1 MSIFITPSRIVVTC
15 PKRLTPYLE
24 KEIIELGFIPIR
36 SFVTGVELQGTVNDC
51 IRLNLNLRC
60 ASQVL
65 YSLQEFRANAP
76 DDLYDKLIY
85 YPWENLLET
94 TGYFSISSKV
104 DHFTVNNEMFVNL
117 RVKDAIADRLL
128 RETLKRP
135 NSGSE
140 YDGAVFHVYWK
151 EERAE
156 IFLDTSGETLS
167 KHGYR
172 KIPGK
177 APMLESLAAA
187 TLMST
192 KWDRKSPFVNP
203 MCGSGTL
210 AIEAILLATN
220 RRPGLFRTNYSFKHI
235 KGYDPE
241 VYNNEYQKLE
251 DQIIFV
257 EGLKAIASDI
267 SDDAVNISKINAA
280 TAGVEE
286 YIEFQVCDFEAT
298 KLPNTPGI
306 VYFNPEYGERL
317 GDETELEATYA
328 RLGDFM
334 KKKCQGYL
342 GYIFTGN
349 LDLAKKIG
357 LKASRR
363 IEFYTATIDCRL
375 LEYEL
380 YGGTRRIEKEKPEPL
395 QL

>member
-1 MSIFITPSRIVVTC
+1 MSIFTTPS

-24 KEIIELGFIPIR
+24 KEIIELGLKPIR
-36 SFVTGVELQGTVNDC
+36 TFITGVELQATVNDC

-65 YSLQEFRANAP
+65 YSLLEFRANAP

-94 TGYFSISSKV
+94 TGYFSVSSKV

-135 NSGSE
+135 DSGSG

-177 APMLESLAAA
+177 APMLESLAATTIMA
-187 TLMST
+187 T

-241 VYNNEYQKLE
+241 VYNREYQKLE
-251 DQIIFV
+251 DQIISV
-257 EGLKAIASDI
+257 DGVKAIASDI
-267 SDDAVNISKINAA
+267 SADAVNISKINAA
-280 TAGVEE
+280 NAGVEKF
-286 YIEFQVCDFEAT
+286 IDFQVCDFEAT
-298 KLPNTPGI
+298 KLPETPGVI
-306 VYFNPEYGERL
+306 YFNPEYGERL
-317 GDETELEATYA
+317 GEETELEATYA

-380 YGGTRRIEKEKPEPL
+380 YGGTRRIEKEKPDSS

>member
-1 MSIFITPSRIVVTC
+1 MSIFTTPSRVIVTC

-24 KEIIELGFIPIR
+24 KEIIELGLKPIR
-36 SFVTGVELQGTVNDC
+36 TFITGVELQATVNDC

-65 YSLQEFRANAP
+65 YSLLEFRANAP

-94 TGYFSISSKV
+94 TGYFSVSSKV

-135 NSGSE
+135 DSGSG

-177 APMLESLAAA
+177 APMLESLAATTIMA
-187 TLMST
+187 T

-241 VYNNEYQKLE
+241 VYNREYQKLE
-251 DQIIFV
+251 DQIISV
-257 EGLKAIASDI
+257 DGVKAIASDI
-267 SDDAVNISKINAA
+267 SADAVNISKINAA
-280 TAGVEE
+280 NAGVEKF
-286 YIEFQVCDFEAT
+286 IDFQVCDFEAT
-298 KLPNTPGI
+298 KLPETPGVI
-306 VYFNPEYGERL
+306 YFNPEYGERL
-317 GDETELEATYA
+317 GEETELEATYA

-380 YGGTRRIEKEKPEPL
+380 YGGTRRIEKEKPDSS